1 MSQAN
6 LEEFREICGA
16 ISAFD
21 ADAVVAL
28 CDPEVE
34 FQSRITAVDEETY
47 RGLDGVRRWIA
58 RLEEAFDWMDV
69 APTEVIGDDEDRVVL
84 LIRFRA
90 RGRGSGAEVEQ
101 HFFQVVK
108 RRDGR
113 AFWWRFF
120 DSKEQALE
128 AAGLSE

>member
-1 MSQAN
+1 MSAEN
-6 LEEFREICGA
+6 VEFAREICRA

-21 ADAVVAL
+21 ADAVVAQ

-34 FQSRITAVDEETY
+34 FQSRITAIDEETY

-58 RLEEAFDWMDV
+58 RLEESFEWIDV
-69 APTEVIGDDEDRVVL
+69 APTEVIGDDEDLVTVN
-84 LIRFRA
+84 RFRA

-101 HFFQVVK
+101 HFFQATK
-108 RRDGR
+108 LRDGR
-113 AFWWRFF
+113 ALWWRFF
-120 DSKEQALE
+120 DSKAEALE